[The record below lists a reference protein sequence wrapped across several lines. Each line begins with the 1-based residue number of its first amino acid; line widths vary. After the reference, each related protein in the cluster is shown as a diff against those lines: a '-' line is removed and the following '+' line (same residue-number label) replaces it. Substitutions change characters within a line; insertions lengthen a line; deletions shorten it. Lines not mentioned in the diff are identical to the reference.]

1 LGGISREFSSIPVTR
16 RRYPD
21 NEQKNRDAQFAPKK
35 WPAAQAEPWPGLSH
49 RKAETITG
57 GGSIFLS
64 SEHACEMSTVASM
77 WQYQEQKGKAHEI
90 ADLAGKLCNKFC
102 DSIDDLNTIRKKI
115 AEALNTHDGAMRR
128 LFHGKGN
135 ALSIMEGIRG
145 RRVDMKPIPSVVIG
159 DILIAPQKDEEVR
172 QTSTLESTVPP
183 TEELPQNGKIA
194 GTFTSPK
201 EGTVSPEQEATRD
214 NILGLRK
221 LAGERSQSHRP

>member
-1 LGGISREFSSIPVTR
+1 
-16 RRYPD
+16 
-21 NEQKNRDAQFAPKK
+21 
-35 WPAAQAEPWPGLSH
+35 
-49 RKAETITG
+49 
-57 GGSIFLS
+57 
-64 SEHACEMSTVASM
+64 MSTVASM

-201 EGTVSPEQEATRD
+201 
-214 NILGLRK
+214 
-221 LAGERSQSHRP
+221 